1 MMRHSADGCTC
12 ELCGKTYKDQ
22 YILKMHVKMVHLPAE
37 VLYECTI
44 CAKKFTRKAHLKR
57 HLRIH
62 DPEKPYK
69 CPHCEYRGCERSDI
83 SKHVLIHDEP
93 KHICEVCGK
102 AFRHIKNKELHVK
115 RHKGQRDY
123 KCGVC
128 DFFGYTFT
136 DIRKHIER
144 KHSDLKTL
152 DCDKCSQTFHNE
164 SLLIEHQKQKCE
176 VTMIEQ
182 ALTIATSTGTTE
194 ARIQIPTS
202 LSVDGQHI
210 TIGSQQIPMDTSQQ
224 VNITVE
230 QLNLTGDSEDGE
242 IMLTESNP
250 LTGSEIAAASQ
261 TEQFEDIRADPS
273 CVLAE
278 GTGVSEP
285 VGEEGEGSGGERQED
300 GVVEERVLEVKELGQ
315 NLTENLMMTKHHI
328 MVPTSQAITVSEMT
342 FVSADVMT
350 TSTTTP
356 TTMITPVV
364 EQSLSELTESV
375 VQSSDLVLGMQMK
388 EAPVESTEAIVA
400 TTTETA
406 ILATAEAAIATDTV
420 ALTTATTTTTLSAAA
435 TVMETTAEVAT
446 TTTTTTAA
454 TTTATA
460 TTAKV
465 EAVAE
470 TSELATTNET
480 VDQQQRQQEQ
490 HPEQQVTV
498 ALTEVNS
505 SSTDG
510 EPAANMV
517 IS

>member
-1 MMRHSADGCTC
+1 MIYNANNNFSVC
-12 ELCGKTYKDQ
+12 L
-22 YILKMHVKMVHLPAE
+22 L
-37 VLYECTI
+37 
-44 CAKKFTRKAHLKR
+44 
-57 HLRIH
+57 
-62 DPEKPYK
+62 
-69 CPHCEYRGCERSDI
+69 RGCERSDI

-230 QLNLTGDSEDGE
+230 QLNLTGNSEDGE
-242 IMLTESNP
+242 ITLTESNP
-250 LTGSEIAAASQ
+250 LGGSEIAVASQ
-261 TEQFEDIRADPS
+261 TEQFEDISADPS
-273 CVLAE
+273 CVLTE
-278 GTGVSEP
+278 GTGVSES
-285 VGEEGEGSGGERQED
+285 VGEEGEVSGGERQED
-300 GVVEERVLEVKELGQ
+300 GEVEEGVLDVKELGQ
-315 NLTENLMMTKHHI
+315 NLTESLMMTKHHI
-328 MVPTSQAITVSEMT
+328 AVPISEAITVSQVT

-356 TTMITPVV
+356 TTTTMVAPVV
-364 EQSLSELTESV
+364 EQSLSELTEGV
-375 VQSSDLVLGMQMK
+375 VEGSGLVLGMEVK

-420 ALTTATTTTTLSAAA
+420 ELTTATTTTSTTLSAAE

-446 TTTTTTAA
+446 TATTTTTTAA
-454 TTTATA
+454 TTTAAA
-460 TTAKV
+460 TTTTEV
-465 EAVAE
+465 EAVAATVAE

-480 VDQQQRQQEQ
+480 VDQQQQQQEQ
-490 HPEQQVTV
+490 QPEQQVTV
-498 ALTEVNS
+498 TLTEVNP